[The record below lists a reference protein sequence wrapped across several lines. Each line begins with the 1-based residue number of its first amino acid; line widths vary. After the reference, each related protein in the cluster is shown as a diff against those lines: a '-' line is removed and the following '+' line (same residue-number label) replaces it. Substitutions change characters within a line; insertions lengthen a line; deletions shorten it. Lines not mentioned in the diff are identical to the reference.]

1 MLKKLLP
8 QNIIF
13 SLSLV
18 RELTSVLITKVI
30 AIFTL
35 IHVYFSTPIL
45 FESRYLFDD
54 IQSNTLIAY

>member
-8 QNIIF
+8 QNITF

-30 AIFTL
+30 ATFTL
-35 IHVYFSTPIL
+35 IHFYFSTPVA
-45 FESRYLFDD
+45 FDPRYFLGEV
-54 IQSNTLIAY
+54 QSSTLITY